1 VNLKNSLYT
10 FVRFCNKKKL
20 TIIFGIYTDMI
31 YGGIAREKCELFHFH
46 RRKGNFIKKKYLRQK
61 INYRGM
67 IKSLQQKLIFL
78 CEGTAHTVWHAN
90 YSF

>member
-1 VNLKNSLYT
+1 
-10 FVRFCNKKKL
+10 
-20 TIIFGIYTDMI
+20 MI

-61 INYRGM
+61 NNYRGM

-90 YSF
+90 YSFWFYEKNKYKFEIEIKKI